1 VAARI
6 RRVDARLRLADLLGG
21 LSIVADMGF
30 GLPPET
36 AMRACVLG
44 TGLARKL
51 GRPEGEVAD
60 TFYTTLLLHVGC
72 TALAHETT
80 AVFGDD
86 LNVNGAAARTD
97 FADPRDLFATMIP
110 VATRGMSRLAR
121 ARVAAYLVTRGK
133 AFAKRFDTGS
143 CEVARATARR
153 IGLGDGV
160 QAALYEVHE
169 WWNGGG
175 ARGLAGEG
183 IALPARIARLATD
196 VALFNELG
204 GAAAAEEALTR
215 RAGGMLDPS
224 LVDAFRASGSE
235 LLGEVATHDP
245 RERILEIEPEPVI
258 ETASA
263 ELRDLARA
271 FGDLADLKMPCTH
284 GHSSAVS
291 GLACAAAD
299 RVHLDRATR
308 AQLEVAALL
317 HDLGRVGVS
326 NAVWEKPGPL
336 SAAEWEQVRMH
347 PYYSE
352 RILSRSGA
360 LEPIARIAGMHH
372 ERLDGSGYHRSC
384 RGNDIPVACRI
395 LAAAD
400 AFQAMTARRG
410 SRIRRLRNSPALPA
424 PACSTPTRLPQFS
437 RRPASVDRLPATP
450 TFGLPG
456 LPNARSRFCVSSPT
470 DARTGRSRGVC
481 PSRPAP
487 PTITCSTS
495 TRRSGSRAAQRPRSS
510 PSSTTSSPQT
520 PKPKQARSPR
530 KMGRVA
536 DAFDRVRR
544 DAPTRTR

>member
-1 VAARI
+1 
-6 RRVDARLRLADLLGG
+6 VDARLRLADLLGG

-400 AFQAMTARRG
+400 AFQAMTQHRPHRPARLPDQAAAELAGASRAGLLDSDAVAAVLEAAGERRSAPRHTDLRPAGLTEREIEVLRLVADGCSNREIARRL
-410 SRIRRLRNSPALPA
+410 SISP
-424 PACSTPTRLPQFS
+424 
-437 RRPASVDRLPATP
+437 
-450 TFGLPG
+450 
-456 LPNARSRFCVSSPT
+456 
-470 DARTGRSRGVC
+470 RTADHHVQHIYAKIGIS
-481 PSRPAP
+481 
-487 PTITCSTS
+487 
-495 TRRSGSRAAQRPRSS
+495 SRAAAALFAVEHDLVS
-510 PSSTTSSPQT
+510 PNT
-520 PKPKQARSPR
+520 QA
-530 KMGRVA
+530 
-536 DAFDRVRR
+536 
-544 DAPTRTR
+544 